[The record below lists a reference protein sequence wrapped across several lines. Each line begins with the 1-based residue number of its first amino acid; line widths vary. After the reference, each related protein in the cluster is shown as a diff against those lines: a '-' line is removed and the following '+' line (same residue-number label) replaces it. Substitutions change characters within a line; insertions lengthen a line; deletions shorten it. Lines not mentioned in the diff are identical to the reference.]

1 MEKPINFKN
10 SKGDNLVGI
19 LNETS
24 NKDWVLIM
32 CHGFTSSKNTTNF
45 VKLVGM
51 LEQKEIASLRF
62 DFWGH
67 GESDG
72 NFSDITISEAVDDIL
87 NAIKFVKELGYKNV
101 GLLGSS
107 FGGISSIMATSK
119 TTDLSFLCLKSP
131 VSNYWEV
138 VEEGGKHTPEEMN
151 DWKEKGF
158 REYDS
163 DGKILKLKYSFVEDF
178 DNNKPYEVAKNIK
191 IPTLIVHGDVDND
204 VPYSQ
209 SQKLVSVLP
218 NAELVTVHGADHRY
232 TGEGQA
238 DEMLNA
244 FYNFI
249 LENIKYD

>member
-1 MEKPINFKN
+1 MNKNITFKN
-10 SKGDNLVGI
+10 SKEDKLVGI

-24 NKDWVLIM
+24 SKDWVLIM
-32 CHGFTSSKNTTNF
+32 AHGFTSSKNTKNF
-45 VKLVGM
+45 IKLSEM
-51 LEQKEIASLRF
+51 LEEKNISSLRF

-72 NFSDITISEAVDDIL
+72 DFPDITISEAVDDIL

-107 FGGISSIMATSK
+107 FGGMSSIMASSK
-119 TTDLSFLCLKSP
+119 TSDLSFLCLKSP

-138 VEEGGKHTPEEMN
+138 VEEGGKHTPEEMK

-163 DGKILKLKYSFVEDF
+163 DGSILKLKYSFVEDF
-178 DNNKPYEVAKNIK
+178 DNNDAYAVAKNIN
-191 IPTLIVHGDVDND
+191 IPTLIVHGNADND

-209 SQKLVSVLP
+209 SVKLVSLLP
-218 NAELVTVHGADHRY
+218 NAKLVTIDGADHRY

-238 DEMLNA
+238 EEMLSA
-244 FYNFI
+244 FYEFI
-249 LENIKYD
+249 IKQIG